1 MSMILNRSVN
11 WLIRWLEIGE
21 GWGTSAKAITANGEE
36 PPEIDEDP
44 IPQPCSPGG
53 NTMVI
58 DEDPIPQPCSPGG
71 NTMVE
76 ETTIQGL
83 LAQVAEYQPAKR
95 VVLHNVELSSAREL
109 ISDAQEVTSI
119 LMGLRSGKRAR

>member
-1 MSMILNRSVN
+1 MILNRSVN
-11 WLIRWLEIGE
+11 QLIRWLGIGE

-53 NTMVI
+53 NTMV
-58 DEDPIPQPCSPGG
+58 
-71 NTMVE
+71 E
-76 ETTIQGL
+76 ETTIQDL

-95 VVLHNVELSSAREL
+95 VVIHNVKLRSAREL
-109 ISDAQEVTSI
+109 ISDAHEITSI
-119 LMGLRSGKRAR
+119 LTDMRISKRT